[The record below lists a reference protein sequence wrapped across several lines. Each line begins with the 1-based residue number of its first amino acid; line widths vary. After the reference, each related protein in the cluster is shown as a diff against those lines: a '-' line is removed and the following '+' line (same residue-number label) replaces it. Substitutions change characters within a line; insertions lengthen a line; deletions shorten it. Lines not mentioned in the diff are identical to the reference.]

1 MYLIH
6 LSSIKHI
13 EGTIDI
19 DVFIVNE
26 KKAKKYT
33 YTLPSEFFAEKFHK
47 LYKKGKKFHGKAL
60 TILNK
65 SKIKETS

>member
-1 MYLIH
+1 MLMHLIH
-6 LSSIKHI
+6 LSTIKQI
-13 EGTIDI
+13 EGTTDI
-19 DVFIVNE
+19 DVFVVNE

-33 YTLPSEFFAEKFHK
+33 YTLPSDFLAKKFHK

-65 SKIKETS
+65 NKIQ